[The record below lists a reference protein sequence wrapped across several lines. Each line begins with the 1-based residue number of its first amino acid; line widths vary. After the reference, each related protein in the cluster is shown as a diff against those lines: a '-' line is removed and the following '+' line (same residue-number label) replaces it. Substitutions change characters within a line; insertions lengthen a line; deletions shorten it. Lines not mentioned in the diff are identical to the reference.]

1 MRARPAKPLTA
12 AQPAV
17 TCDAS
22 LTSNGQL
29 VAETLMWPLDV
40 IVRDIF
46 GNQHAQM
53 SLAKRHHMIQT
64 LGLDRQNEATR
75 ELFQTAEPKGR
86 DS

>member
-1 MRARPAKPLTA
+1 
-12 AQPAV
+12 
-17 TCDAS
+17 
-22 LTSNGQL
+22 
-29 VAETLMWPLDV
+29 MWPLDV